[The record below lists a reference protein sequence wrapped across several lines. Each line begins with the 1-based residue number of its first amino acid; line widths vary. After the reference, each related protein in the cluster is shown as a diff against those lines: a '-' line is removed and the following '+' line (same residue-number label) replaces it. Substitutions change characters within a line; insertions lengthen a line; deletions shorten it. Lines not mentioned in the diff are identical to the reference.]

1 MTRPLRLLLLA
12 GLAFAAV
19 AVPAHTASAR
29 ATVWL
34 CRPGVTPDPCN
45 PSQKTA
51 RYTPAA
57 QPAGIED
64 VKAAKHPKVDC
75 FYVYPTVSDQ
85 KRLVATRAIDP
96 EERSIALYQAARYSR
111 VCRVFAPMYRQYTL
125 QALNQPTPGVTQH
138 GFVGTAA
145 YADVVQAWRTYLR
158 RFNHG
163 RGVVLIGHSQGT
175 LVLRKLIAKE
185 IDPKP
190 SARRKLVSAVLLG
203 GNVLVRKG
211 SGVGGDFRHIAACR
225 SDHQLGCVIAFSTFD
240 GPVPANAIFGR
251 TTAKRMAV
259 LCTNPA
265 ALAGGSGL
273 LDPVYPTQPFAPG
286 STIAAAIALVGVP
299 VPQAPAPWVA
309 APGSYSA
316 HCSSGSAHVLQVTP
330 RAGAPTPKPV
340 PDATWGL
347 HLTDANI
354 ALGNLTTIVSAQ
366 ARAYAGS

>member
-1 MTRPLRLLLLA
+1 MRRPLRPVLLA
-12 GLAFAAV
+12 VLAFAAI
-19 AVPAHTASAR
+19 AVPAHAASAP

-34 CRPGVTPDPCN
+34 CRPGVAPDPCN
-45 PSQKTA
+45 PSQRTA
-51 RYTPAA
+51 RFTPAG
-57 QPAGIED
+57 QPAGIESI
-64 VKAAKHPKVDC
+64 KAAKHPKIDC

-125 QALNQPTPGVTQH
+125 QALDNPTPGVAQH

-158 RFNHG
+158 KDNHG
-163 RGVVLIGHSQGT
+163 RGVVLIGHSQGAI
-175 LVLRKLIAKE
+175 VLRKLIAKE
-185 IDPKP
+185 IDPNP
-190 SARRKLVSAVLLG
+190 SIRRRLVSAILLG

-211 SGVGGDFRHIAACR
+211 SGVGGDFEHVPACR
-225 SDHQLGCVIAFSTFD
+225 SDRQLGCVIAFSTFD
-240 GPVPANAIFGR
+240 GPVPANALFGR
-251 TTAKRMAV
+251 TGAKGMAV

-273 LDPVYPTQPFAPG
+273 LDPTYPTTPFAPS
-286 STIAAAIALVGVP
+286 STLAAGIALVGVP
-299 VPQAPAPWVA
+299 IPRTSAPWVE
-309 APGSYSA
+309 APDSYRA
-316 HCSSGSAHVLQVTP
+316 HCSSGSAHVLQITP
-330 RAGAPTPKPV
+330 RDGAPTPRPI

-354 ALGNLTTIVSAQ
+354 ALGNLTTIVGAQ
-366 ARAYAGS
+366 TRAYTAR